1 MSDNDFREV
10 IDGEENKEPAAS
22 DNNLHTTEAES
33 AEVVNTTADAQ
44 ESDEKKD
51 DEYEEICY
59 ICHRPEHI
67 AGKMIKIPNSI
78 SICHDCMQ
86 RTFDS
91 MNGTGF
97 PMGDMMNM
105 GSFNNMNLDKM
116 PNISMIN
123 LSDLQNMMGGMPNS
137 QKIRKKKPKEERKP
151 EIDIHAIPAPH
162 KIKASLDEYVVGQ
175 EHAKKVMSVAVYN
188 HYKRIASD
196 VQDGVE
202 IEKSNM
208 LMIGPTG
215 CGKTYLVKTLA
226 RLLDVPLAITDATS
240 LTEAGYIGDDIESV
254 VSKLLAAAD
263 NDIEKAER
271 GIIFIDEID
280 KIAKKRN
287 TNQRDVSGESVQQG
301 MLKLLEGADV
311 EVPVGASSKNAMVPM
326 VTVNTRNI
334 LFICGGAFPDLDN
347 IIKERLNQE
356 SSMGFKAALKDQY
369 DEDENILQKVT
380 VEDIR
385 TFGMIPEFIGRLP
398 ILFSLEALTEDM
410 LVRILKEPRNAILKQ
425 YQKLLEMDEVK
436 LEFEDEALHAIAKKA
451 KEKKVG
457 ARALRAIIEEFMLD
471 IMYEIPKDD
480 NIGKVI
486 ITKEYIEKTGGPVIM
501 MRGCPELEEKSVI

>member
-1 MSDNDFREV
+1 MKFLIAIHSIHLVQKRYRLSVYNRAAICPVNAPFRGHGSNASFDRCE
-10 IDGEENKEPAAS
+10 IAAFRLLERIIRYC
-22 DNNLHTTEAES
+22 NI
-33 AEVVNTTADAQ
+33 V
-44 ESDEKKD
+44 
-51 DEYEEICY
+51 
-59 ICHRPEHI
+59 
-67 AGKMIKIPNSI
+67 SI
-78 SICHDCMQ
+78 SDV
-86 RTFDS
+86 
-91 MNGTGF
+91 
-97 PMGDMMNM
+97 
-105 GSFNNMNLDKM
+105 
-116 PNISMIN
+116 
-123 LSDLQNMMGGMPNS
+123 
-137 QKIRKKKPKEERKP
+137 
-151 EIDIHAIPAPH
+151 IPDGKCEACLAFLVHQLLGRADWLPCSILCQAPR
-162 KIKASLDEYVVGQ
+162 LE
-175 EHAKKVMSVAVYN
+175 
-188 HYKRIASD
+188 
-196 VQDGVE
+196 
-202 IEKSNM
+202 
-208 LMIGPTG
+208 G
-215 CGKTYLVKTLA
+215 C
-226 RLLDVPLAITDATS
+226 LLDWV
-240 LTEAGYIGDDIESV
+240 
-254 VSKLLAAAD
+254 
-263 NDIEKAER
+263 
-271 GIIFIDEID
+271 D

-334 LFICGGAFPDLDN
+334 LFICGGAFPDLDS

>member
-1 MSDNDFREV
+1 MSDQDKDLEQE
-10 IDGEENKEPAAS
+10 IIEKEQTDDAPDTNK
-22 DNNLHTTEAES
+22 
-33 AEVVNTTADAQ
+33 
-44 ESDEKKD
+44 DEKD
-51 DEYEEICY
+51 GYEDICY
-59 ICHRPEHI
+59 ICRRPESK
-67 AGKMIKIPNSI
+67 AGKMIKIPNN
-78 SICHDCMQ
+78 ICICRDCMQ
-86 RTFDS
+86 KTFDS
-91 MNGTGF
+91 MSGSGF
-97 PMGDMMNM
+97 NLGDFNPANM
-105 GSFNNMNLDKM
+105 GFGNM

-123 LSDLQNMMGGMPNS
+123 LSDLQGMLPKS
-137 QKIRKKKPKEERKP
+137 QQIKKKKPKEKKEKP
-151 EIDIHAIPAPH
+151 ALDIHAIPAPH
-162 KIKASLDEYVVGQ
+162 KIKASLDEYIVGQ
-175 EHAKKVMSVAVYN
+175 AYAKKVMSVAVYN
-188 HYKRIASD
+188 HYKRVASD
-196 VQDGVE
+196 ANDDIE

-208 LMIGPTG
+208 LMVGPTG
-215 CGKTYLVKTLA
+215 SGKTYMVRTLA
-226 RLLDVPLAITDATS
+226 KLLDVPLAITDATS

-334 LFICGGAFPDLDN
+334 LFICGGAFPDLDS

-356 SSMGFKAALKDQY
+356 SSMGFKATLKDQY